1 MFARRHEPVLGDFEC
16 LTVSFPDP
24 KRPTYHLVYP
34 GKGHMRSQ
42 PTIPIQP
49 RKPMPAGPPFPILES
64 KLAPAPERPGIVPRG
79 NLLDRLEASAATPV
93 VAISAPAGYGKTI
106 LAAEWAE
113 QDRRPFVWLS
123 IDRHDN
129 DPTVLLTYLAVGLD
143 RVEPIDPGVFRAL
156 ASRAAS
162 ITHTILPPLATALSS
177 KALPVVVVLDDVQ
190 LLHDQEGLDALAVL
204 VDHLPQ
210 GSQLAVIS
218 RDEPPLPMARWR
230 AEGRLAEVGPG
241 DLAMNPAEAGR
252 LLAAVRVELADG
264 EVAELTRRTEGWP
277 VALYLAALSMKAQ
290 HPRNGTGVG
299 LSGRERFLVDYLQS
313 ALLAGLSPTQV
324 QFLTRTAVLDRLS
337 GPLCDA
343 VLATTGS
350 AAMLESLERSNL
362 LVVPLDRQ
370 RTWYRYHQLFQEL
383 LRGQL
388 ERSEPELVRELTR
401 RAAQWCAQHG
411 LAEAAIGY
419 AMDAG
424 DADLVA
430 RGVEQAAIGVYRSG
444 RLATVQRW
452 FDWFDDHEL
461 IQHYPAVAMLGA
473 WIQALGGHAAA
484 AERWA
489 AAAERGSYEGLLPDG
504 SSIDGWRALLRA
516 KLCRHGVA
524 QMRADAELA
533 LTLIPVGS
541 LWRAP
546 AQLLVGISR
555 LLGGDLA
562 VADGLLAEA
571 VEVAQDAGATLAAS
585 VALAER
591 ALLAI
596 GRQDWRDAA
605 ALVAQARS
613 LVGTAHL
620 EACVTSVVVYAAAA
634 RVAIHQGDRDQAEQD
649 LARARQLRPQATH
662 ALPYYAVQAR
672 LELIRAYLALGDVAD
687 ARTVLAEVDDLL
699 RWRPDLGILPDQ
711 ANQLRSQLDHI
722 GTDAIAMSSLT
733 MAERRLL
740 PLLPT
745 HHSFR
750 EIGQHLHLSQ
760 HTVKSQALSVYRKL
774 GVSSR
779 GQAIQ
784 RARTLGLLAA

>member
-1 MFARRHEPVLGDFEC
+1 
-16 LTVSFPDP
+16 
-24 KRPTYHLVYP
+24 
-34 GKGHMRSQ
+34 MRSQ
-42 PTIPIQP
+42 PAIPIQP
-49 RKPMPAGPPFPILES
+49 RKPIPAEPSFPILES
-64 KLAPAPERPGIVPRG
+64 KLAPVLGRPGIVSRG
-79 NLLDRLEASAATPV
+79 NLLDWLEASAATPV
-93 VAISAPAGYGKTI
+93 VAVCAPAGYGKTV
-106 LAAEWAE
+106 LAAAWAKR
-113 QDRRPFVWLS
+113 DPRPFVWLS
-123 IDRHDN
+123 IDRQDN
-129 DPTVLLTYLAVGLD
+129 DPAVLLTYMAVGLD
-143 RVEPIDPGVFRAL
+143 RVEPIDPAVFAAL
-156 ASRAAS
+156 ASRGAS
-162 ITHTILPPLATALSS
+162 ITQTVLPLLGATLSS

-190 LLHDQEGLDALAVL
+190 LLSDQEGLDAVAVL
-204 VDHLPQ
+204 VDHLPP

-218 RDEPPLPMARWR
+218 RDELPLPVARWR
-230 AEGRLAEVGPG
+230 AEGRLAELGPD
-241 DLAMNPAEAGR
+241 DLAMDPLEAGR
-252 LLAAVRVELADG
+252 LLAAARVELPDG

-277 VALYLAALSMKAQ
+277 VALYLAALSIKAQ
-290 HPRNGTGVG
+290 QPGNGAGNG
-299 LSGRERFLVDYLQS
+299 LSGRDRFLVDYLQS
-313 ALLAGLSPTQV
+313 VLLSRLSPAEV
-324 QFLTRTAVLDRLS
+324 QFLTRTSVLDRLS

-343 VLATTGS
+343 VLGTSGS
-350 AAMLESLERSNL
+350 AAVLASLERSNL

-370 RTWYRYHQLFQEL
+370 REWYRYHQLFQEL

-388 ERSEPELVRELTR
+388 ERSEPELVRELTL
-401 RAAQWCAQHG
+401 RAAHWCQRHG

-430 RGVEQAAIGVYRSG
+430 RGVEQEAIGVYRSG

-452 FDWFDDHEL
+452 FDWFDDHGL

-489 AAAERGSYEGLLPDG
+489 DAADRGSHQGTLPDG
-504 SSIDGWRALLRA
+504 STSIDGWRALLRA
-516 KLCRHGVA
+516 KLCRHGVT

-541 LWRAP
+541 PWRGP
-546 AQLLVGISR
+546 AQLLVGISHV
-555 LLGGDLA
+555 LAGDHSR
-562 VADGLLAEA
+562 ADDLLAEA
-571 VEVAQDAGATLAAS
+571 VDVAEDTGATLAAS

-591 ALLAI
+591 AMLAI
-596 GRQDWRDAA
+596 GRQDWQDAE
-605 ALVAQARS
+605 ALVEQARS
-613 LVGTAHL
+613 LVGNAHL
-620 EACVTSVVVYAAAA
+620 EDFVTSVVLYAVAA
-634 RVAIHQGDRDQAEQD
+634 RVAIHHGNLDQAEQD
-649 LARARQLRPQATH
+649 LVRAQQLRPQATH

-672 LELIRAYLALGDVAD
+672 LELVRAYLALTDVAG
-687 ARTVLAEVDDLL
+687 ARTVLREVDDLL
-699 RWRPDLGILPDQ
+699 RWRPDLGTFPDQ

-722 GTDAIAMSSLT
+722 GADAIAMSSLT
-733 MAERRLL
+733 IAERRLL